1 MEHKSKHMIYG
12 LAAGLGMSI
21 LGLVI
26 HLMGLGTTRSMQYVA
41 LIPFAVAIVLN
52 GINFSKENEGF
63 VTFGNVFGNSFKAS
77 MIAGIILIIYSIIS
91 MFLFP
96 EIKTNAIDI
105 ARKEMAKNPSMTDEQ
120 IETAL
125 NITRKYWNVIMV
137 STMIFSSLFY
147 GAIFRLISGAIAKKN
162 GPRPISDN
170 F

>member
-1 MEHKSKHMIYG
+1 MIYG
-12 LAAGLGMSI
+12 LAAGVGMSI

-26 HLMGLGTTRSMQYVA
+26 HLMGLGTTRSMQYVS

-63 VTFGNVFGNSFKAS
+63 VTFGNVFGNCFKAS
-77 MIAGIILIIYSIIS
+77 MIAGIILIIYSILS

-96 EIKTNAIDI
+96 EMKVNAIDI

-125 NITRKYWNVIMV
+125 TITRKYWNVIMV

-147 GAIFRLISGAIAKKN
+147 GAIFSLIAGAIAKKN

>member
-1 MEHKSKHMIYG
+1 
-12 LAAGLGMSI
+12 
-21 LGLVI
+21 
-26 HLMGLGTTRSMQYVA
+26 
-41 LIPFAVAIVLN
+41 
-52 GINFSKENEGF
+52 
-63 VTFGNVFGNSFKAS
+63 
-77 MIAGIILIIYSIIS
+77 LIIYSIIS

-96 EIKTNAIDI
+96 EMKTNAIDI

-147 GAIFRLISGAIAKKN
+147 GAIFSLISGAIAKKN